1 MKKAELQIAVGATC
15 HCLIF
20 AVDHLGEIFE
30 LMEKKSTLA
39 KTKLHRT
46 KYSGLI
52 KNVIGSAMK
61 SELISEFNG
70 KKYGLIIDE

>member
-1 MKKAELQIAVGATC
+1 
-15 HCLIF
+15 
-20 AVDHLGEIFE
+20 
-30 LMEKKSTLA
+30 
-39 KTKLHRT
+39 
-46 KYSGLI
+46 LI